1 MFLPSSVV
9 RGLIQ
14 RNVAA
19 LVGGLS
25 YFHAAYEVVDH
36 PDSVHT
42 RARGWLS
49 HRAAPQASP
58 CNITVILCEAVR
70 CRRVGSL
77 RPRRSERRELYLLHG
92 EGRGTVSLQKIRVP
106 VDHGLGGK
114 TVESTRH
121 QSQRRQGKSSMTTT
135 K

>member
-36 PDSVHT
+36 PEVDYCTARHHK
-42 RARGWLS
+42 RAL
-49 HRAAPQASP
+49 A
-58 CNITVILCEAVR
+58 T
-70 CRRVGSL
+70 
-77 RPRRSERRELYLLHG
+77 
-92 EGRGTVSLQKIRVP
+92 
-106 VDHGLGGK
+106 
-114 TVESTRH
+114 
-121 QSQRRQGKSSMTTT
+121 
-135 K
+135 